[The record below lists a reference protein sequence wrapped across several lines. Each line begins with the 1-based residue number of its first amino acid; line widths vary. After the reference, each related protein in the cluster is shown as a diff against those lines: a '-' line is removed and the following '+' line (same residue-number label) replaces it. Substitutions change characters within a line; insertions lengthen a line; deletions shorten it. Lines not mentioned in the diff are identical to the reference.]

1 MPALHQVLAERKN
14 IGLHRML
21 QIALQALEPGGK
33 VIIFGF
39 FAADEQQNEQGN
51 DEGSR
56 PQQNIPQSL
65 LIHGWFLS

>member
-1 MPALHQVLAERKN
+1 
-14 IGLHRML
+14 ML